1 MLKLNIR
8 NREDDILD
16 EITRTSQ
23 LQVKS
28 RVYYPGFDEWLQNRF
43 MPSYRLGG
51 RDVISVRDKRYNTLL
66 GFAMVKIGDENKI
79 CNLSPLIDG
88 VGMTQA
94 LLDSALLY
102 FSKDFSIDV
111 PLLSETHKLHLKLKK
126 LGFEVVGSSFSNDN
140 TAQVTYMK
148 ERNIGWI

>member
-1 MLKLNIR
+1 
-8 NREDDILD
+8 
-16 EITRTSQ
+16 
-23 LQVKS
+23 
-28 RVYYPGFDEWLQNRF
+28 

-88 VGMTQA
+88 VGVTQA

-102 FSKDFSIDV
+102 FSKDFST
-111 PLLSETHKLHLKLKK
+111 LLVK
-126 LGFEVVGSSFSNDN
+126 
-140 TAQVTYMK
+140 
-148 ERNIGWI
+148 